1 MYDISVLHYLL
12 RDYWSLSS
20 TALDS
25 YDEKILK
32 RLAEDGRVSWRDLA
46 DSIGLSATPTLR
58 RVRRLEDEGYILG
71 YGARLDEAKL
81 GAGISVFV
89 SVTLSAQTEEAIQ
102 RFEKVILRSP
112 EVMSCFLMTGDADY
126 LLRVVVPNLEAFQTF
141 LMSRLTRVLGV
152 AHIKSSF
159 ALKPVIQRASPSLG

>member
-1 MYDISVLHYLL
+1 MS
-12 RDYWSLSS
+12 
-20 TALDS
+20 AAPLDP

-32 RLAEDGRVSWRDLA
+32 TLAEDGRISWRDLA
-46 DSIGLSATPTLR
+46 DAIGLSATPTLR

-81 GAGISVFV
+81 GVGISVFV
-89 SVTLSAQTEEAIQ
+89 SVTLSAQTEDAIQ
-102 RFEKVILRSP
+102 RFEKAILRSP

-126 LLRVVVPNLEAFQTF
+126 MLRVVVADLEAFQAF
-141 LMSRLTRVLGV
+141 LITKLTRVPGV

-159 ALKPVIQRASPSLG
+159 ALKPVIQRAAPSLA

>member
-1 MYDISVLHYLL
+1 
-12 RDYWSLSS
+12 LSS
-20 TALDS
+20 AALDP

-32 RLAEDGRVSWRDLA
+32 TLAENGRISWRDLA
-46 DSIGLSATPTLR
+46 DVIGLSATPTLR

-81 GAGISVFV
+81 GVGISVFV
-89 SVTLSAQTEEAIQ
+89 SVTLSAQTEDAIQ
-102 RFEKVILRSP
+102 RFEKAILRAP

-126 LLRVVVPNLEAFQTF
+126 MLRVVVPNLEAFQTF
-141 LMSRLTRVLGV
+141 LISKLTRVPGV

-159 ALKPVIQRASPSLG
+159 ALKLVIQRAAPSLA